1 MIWQS
6 LCWKKYWKQIRIIFH
21 NFIQKDKLY
30 LLFCLAELLLR
41 QGEDDKMATI
51 KDVAQLAG
59 ISKTLVSR
67 YINNQK
73 GVSPESQQKIMAAIK
88 ELNYRPNGIA
98 RSLVLQ
104 KTHTIGIVVDD
115 LCATFIFRLIEG
127 LERGA
132 EEFDK
137 DEKYNVIFCN
147 SNGDIARKER
157 HINFLTQ
164 GRVDGIVIYGSL
176 VYDDGLIQQLAQ
188 ANYPFMLI
196 ENDIE
201 GVDVDKVVIDNIG
214 GAFTAT
220 EHLIKLGH
228 RRIAH
233 IGGNMNLKITLDRM
247 NGYVRALQKYNVPV
261 DQSLIIFPD
270 FSDVD
275 EWKKRDESMS
285 QYLFFDRGY
294 VEMKKL
300 IEKGQVPE
308 AIFFATDLSAF
319 GAIKALVEAGLKV
332 PEDVSIIGF
341 DDEYTAAGS
350 FGCKPITTMR
360 QPLKQAGYVGIQK
373 LVHSLA
379 YPHAP
384 KERILLKTELIIRDS
399 TCANKRQAAE

>member
-1 MIWQS
+1 MS
-6 LCWKKYWKQIRIIFH
+6 
-21 NFIQKDKLY
+21 
-30 LLFCLAELLLR
+30 
-41 QGEDDKMATI
+41 TI

-67 YINNQK
+67 FVNNQK

-88 ELNYRPNGIA
+88 ELNYRPNGLA

-137 DEKYNVIFCN
+137 DDKYNVIFCN

-176 VYDDGLIQQLAQ
+176 VHDDSLITQLAN
-188 ANYPFMLI
+188 ANYPFILI

-201 GVDVDKVVIDNIG
+201 GVDVNKVVIDNIG
-214 GAFTAT
+214 GAFLAT

-261 DQSLIIFPD
+261 DQSMIIFPD
-270 FSDVD
+270 FSDAG
-275 EWKKRDESMS
+275 EWKKKDESLS
-285 QYLFFDRGY
+285 QFLFYDRGY
-294 VEMKKL
+294 AEMKKL
-300 IEKGQVPE
+300 IEKNQVPE
-308 AIFFATDLSAF
+308 AIFFATDLSAY
-319 GAIKALVEAGLKV
+319 GAIKALHEAGLRV
-332 PEDVSIIGF
+332 PEDVSIVGF
-341 DDEYTAAGS
+341 DDEVSAAGS
-350 FGCKPITTMR
+350 FGCKPITTIR
-360 QPLKQAGYVGIQK
+360 QPLKQAGYIGIQK
-373 LVHSLA
+373 LISSINHPQA
-379 YPHAP
+379 A
-384 KERILLKTELIIRDS
+384 KERVVLKTDLVIRDS
-399 TCANKRQAAE
+399 ACARQ

>member
-1 MIWQS
+1 
-6 LCWKKYWKQIRIIFH
+6 
-21 NFIQKDKLY
+21 
-30 LLFCLAELLLR
+30 
-41 QGEDDKMATI
+41 MATI
-51 KDVAQLAG
+51 KDVAQHAG
-59 ISKTLVSR
+59 LSKTLVSR
-67 YINNQK
+67 FINNQK
-73 GVSPESQQKIMAAIK
+73 GVSPESQQKIVLAIK
-88 ELNYRPNGIA
+88 ELNYRPNGLA

-127 LERGA
+127 LEHGA

-137 DEKYNVIFCN
+137 DDKYNVIFCN

-176 VYDDGLIQQLAQ
+176 VHDDSLIQQLAQ
-188 ANYPFMLI
+188 VNYPFILI

-201 GVDVDKVVIDNIG
+201 GVDVNKVVIDNIG
-214 GAFTAT
+214 GAFMAT

-247 NGYVRALQKYNVPV
+247 NGYVRALQKHNIPV

-285 QYLFFDRGY
+285 QFLFFDRGY

-300 IEKGQVPE
+300 IDKGQVPE

-319 GAIKALVEAGLKV
+319 GAVKALQEAGLSV

-341 DDEYTAAGS
+341 DDEVSAAGS
-350 FGCKPITTMR
+350 FHCMPVSTVR
-360 QPLKQAGYVGIQK
+360 QPLKQAGYLGIQK
-373 LVHSLA
+373 LISSINH
-379 YPHAP
+379 PHAA
-384 KERILLKTELIIRDS
+384 KERLLLKTELVIRES
-399 TCANKRQAAE
+399 TCANKRITVD